1 MNLRSCIKI
10 QTLYVNG
17 LLMAQEFSF
26 PSNPNAG
33 RANRA
38 QFTQQVSWDSWRLIF
53 FFLYGGISMTNCLTS
68 YLIHFIPSHVTFT
81 PAAARSHARHIC
93 WSFRVKDKPTC
104 FYIIICQVSLS
115 MKCSK

>member
-1 MNLRSCIKI
+1 MKLRSCIMI

-53 FFLYGGISMTNCLTS
+53 ISYTG
-68 YLIHFIPSHVTFT
+68 
-81 PAAARSHARHIC
+81 A
-93 WSFRVKDKPTC
+93 
-104 FYIIICQVSLS
+104 SL
-115 MKCSK
+115 

>member
-1 MNLRSCIKI
+1 MI

-38 QFTQQVSWDSWRLIF
+38 QFTQQVSWDCWRRIF
-53 FFLYGGISMTNCLTS
+53 FS
-68 YLIHFIPSHVTFT
+68 YTG
-81 PAAARSHARHIC
+81 A
-93 WSFRVKDKPTC
+93 
-104 FYIIICQVSLS
+104 SL
-115 MKCSK
+115 

>member
-1 MNLRSCIKI
+1 MYCWVPKHKPEFARLASLIIIKEDVKDICISYMNLRSCIMI
-10 QTLYVNG
+10 QTIYVNG

-53 FFLYGGISMTNCLTS
+53 FS
-68 YLIHFIPSHVTFT
+68 YTGASP
-81 PAAARSHARHIC
+81 
-93 WSFRVKDKPTC
+93 
-104 FYIIICQVSLS
+104 
-115 MKCSK
+115 